1 MTALALAP
9 ELTEIT
15 GPTKAR
21 VGARPAAPGQ
31 RPVRTRPVGKP
42 GNCPAP
48 QLDRTASVGAASVG
62 ARGCALPG
70 EGVVSVPEFATSA
83 TGAWRLTDRGIA
95 VVLTLAV
102 LLGVAAM
109 VCIGLRAAEV
119 TSADYQGAAN
129 VTGNSAQLR

>member
-9 ELTEIT
+9 ELTEIA
-15 GPTKAR
+15 GPTKGR
-21 VGARPAAPGQ
+21 VGVRPAAPGR
-31 RPVRTRPVGKP
+31 RPVRGRPVGKP
-42 GNCPAP
+42 GNCPGP
-48 QLDRTASVGAASVG
+48 QLARSASVG

-70 EGVVSVPEFATSA
+70 ERVVSVPEVASSA
-83 TGAWRLTDRGIA
+83 TGTWRLTDRGIA

-119 TSADYQGAAN
+119 TSADYQAA
-129 VTGNSAQLR
+129 SAPGVSSQLG